1 MQDFGSDCLERF
13 SCPFL
18 KWGSL
23 QEEDFEVKA
32 GQEFSSGHKFEI
44 R

>member
-1 MQDFGSDCLERF
+1 MQDFGSDYLERY

-23 QEEDFEVKA
+23 QEDFEVRA